1 MCGRYIIISGRKIF
15 ATFEL
20 LRTLDD
26 RNVPYLTVPRY
37 NASPMQKL
45 PIVVNRHGDV
55 QTLEAQWWI
64 IPHWSK
70 TGKPDTQFPA
80 FNARADRIETSK
92 LFSSYFKARRCLVP
106 VDGFYEWKKGEGKE
120 KIPMCI
126 RMKDEKPFMLAGVYS
141 VWKDKDGVELPSFAI
156 ITTDANEM
164 MSSIHDRMPVIIAPE
179 NFERWL
185 DPDNHDLASLKQLL
199 VPYPSEPLKAY
210 PVSKYVNN
218 SRNEGEECMQP
229 AAVPGQA

>member
-37 NASPMQKL
+37 NAAPMQKL
-45 PIVVNRHGDV
+45 PIVVNRHGEV

-80 FNARADRIETSK
+80 FNARADRIDSSR
-92 LFSSYFKARRCLVP
+92 LFSAYFKARRCLVP
-106 VDGFYEWKKGEGKE
+106 VDGFYEWKKGEGKD

-141 VWKDKDGVELPSFAI
+141 IWKDKEGKDVPSFAI
-156 ITTDANEM
+156 ITTDANELM
-164 MSSIHDRMPVIIAPE
+164 APIHNRMPVILAPE
-179 NFERWL
+179 QFDAWL
-185 DPDNHDLASLKQLL
+185 DPDNNDTAALKKLL
-199 VPYPSEPLKAY
+199 VPYPSEPMKAY
-210 PVSKYVNN
+210 PVSRYVNN

-229 AAVPGQA
+229 AEEHASS